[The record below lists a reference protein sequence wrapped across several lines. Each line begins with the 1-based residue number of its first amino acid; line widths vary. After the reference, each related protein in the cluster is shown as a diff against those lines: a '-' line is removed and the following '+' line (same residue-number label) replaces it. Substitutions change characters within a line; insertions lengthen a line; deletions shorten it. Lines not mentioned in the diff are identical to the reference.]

1 MRWLLLIGLITGI
14 VWGSEAG
21 TQIPVIEVSCP
32 DPSSCLGLLEKAIST
47 APEGAV
53 IQLSELSKGIY
64 YEHPLIIDK
73 SLTIRGI
80 TYPWNLIIAVDHG
93 YFLTVRY
100 PGHPITVTL
109 DNLVIRNS
117 LVDVGPWSS
126 SSKEGTGTAIL
137 LEGPA
142 EGAPEDLKL
151 IISDSGIVAT
161 GSIVK
166 MQGKAQLTIRGSEL
180 LSKGWGLWAEGG
192 GKLMLEGNGILIEPD
207 YFGDRVGLYL
217 KDVEARLQGNIIMPT
232 TSGTPMKLGFGITAN
247 GGKYYLIKNRIEG
260 FSGAVALAMK
270 ADADFQENSIVENC
284 IGIML
289 FLPSCLG
296 AAMTPEFQFEGK
308 ITGTGNVLLYNDRD
322 LCPEDYPWPEGFVKG
337 P

>member
-32 DPSSCLGLLEKAIST
+32 DPSGCLGLLEKAIST

-80 TYPWNLIIAVDHG
+80 KYPWNLIKAVDYG
-93 YFLTVRY
+93 YFLTVRS

-109 DNLVIRNS
+109 DGLVIWNS
-117 LVDVGPWSS
+117 QVATGEWAPWL
-126 SSKEGTGTAIL
+126 EGTGTAIL
-137 LEGPA
+137 LEGPE

-151 IISDSGIVAT
+151 IISDSGIDASSF
-161 GSIVK
+161 SIE
-166 MQGKAQLTIRGSEL
+166 MRGKAQLTIRGSEL
-180 LSKGWGLWAEGG
+180 DSKKGLNAEGG
-192 GKLMLEGNGILIEPD
+192 GKIILEGNKFRVEPD
-207 YFGDRVGLYL
+207 WFGMSFR
-217 KDVEARLQGNIIMPT
+217 DVEAWLKGNRISTIP
-232 TSGTPMKLGFGITAN
+232 PPRPFGIMAF
-247 GGKYYLIKNRIEG
+247 GGEYYFIENVMSNLAVAVGLAGRTNADFRGNRIE
-260 FSGAVALAMK
+260 
-270 ADADFQENSIVENC
+270 ENIKGIV
-284 IGIML
+284 L
-289 FLPSCLG
+289 WLPSCLG
-296 AAMTPEFQFEGK
+296 PSSLTPEFKFEGR
-308 ITGTGNVLLYNDRD
+308 ITGADNLFLYIYNDQD
-322 LCPEDYPWPEGFVKG
+322 LCPEDYSWPEGFVKG

>member
-80 TYPWNLIIAVDHG
+80 TYPWNLIKAVDHG
-93 YFLTVRY
+93 YFLTVRS

-109 DNLVIRNS
+109 DNLVIQNS

-126 SSKEGTGTAIL
+126 WSKEGTGTAIL

-151 IISDSGIVAT
+151 IISDSGIDASSS
-161 GSIVK
+161 SIR

-180 LSKGWGLWAEGG
+180 GSKKGLNAEGG
-192 GKLMLEGNGILIEPD
+192 GKIILEGNKFRVEPD
-207 YFGDRVGLYL
+207 WFGMSFS
-217 KDVEARLQGNIIMPT
+217 DVEAWLKGNRIFTISHPRPLGIMA
-232 TSGTPMKLGFGITAN
+232 SGGE
-247 GGKYYLIKNRIEG
+247 YYFIENEMRGLAMAVGLAGRTNADFRGNRIEG
-260 FSGAVALAMK
+260 NIKG
-270 ADADFQENSIVENC
+270 IV
-284 IGIML
+284 L
-289 FLPSCLG
+289 WLPSCLG
-296 AAMTPEFQFEGK
+296 PSLTPEFKFEGR
-308 ITGTGNVLLYNDRD
+308 ITGADNLFLYNDQD
-322 LCPEDYPWPEGFVKG
+322 LCPADYPWPPGFVKE